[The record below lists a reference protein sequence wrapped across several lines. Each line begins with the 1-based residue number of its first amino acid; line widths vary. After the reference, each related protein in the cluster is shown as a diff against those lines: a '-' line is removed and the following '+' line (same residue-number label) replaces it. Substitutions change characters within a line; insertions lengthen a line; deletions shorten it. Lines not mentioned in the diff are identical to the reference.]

1 MILIIIYI
9 YLIIFII
16 NKIKA
21 NKNFLKKQRK
31 FDYFV
36 YKKKFT
42 DLFVQIYL
50 FDNFNQLNQLNT
62 YKIFFYVLCISNMI

>member
-62 YKIFFYVLCISNMI
+62 YKIFFMFYV

>member
-42 DLFVQIYL
+42 DLFV
-50 FDNFNQLNQLNT
+50 
-62 YKIFFYVLCISNMI
+62 